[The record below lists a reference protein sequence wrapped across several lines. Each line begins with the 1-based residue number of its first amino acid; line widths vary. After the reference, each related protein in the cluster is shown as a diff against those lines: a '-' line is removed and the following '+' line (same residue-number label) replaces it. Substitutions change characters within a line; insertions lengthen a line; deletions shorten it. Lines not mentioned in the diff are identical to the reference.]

1 MTTKSALSSAR
12 RADVTGVGVPNAA
25 ISASKSGHRVDVG
38 LEMRQSQG
46 SSEHLKSLRRYP
58 FKTDAALTVKSARK
72 TGSPKPIKGFA
83 PASMRAEKRKAL
95 RLGTEGRIVIACRF
109 MR

>member
-1 MTTKSALSSAR
+1 MTTKSALSGAR

-46 SSEHLKSLRRYP
+46 SSHC
-58 FKTDAALTVKSARK
+58 
-72 TGSPKPIKGFA
+72 GA
-83 PASMRAEKRKAL
+83 P
-95 RLGTEGRIVIACRF
+95 
-109 MR
+109 